1 MYLEVQLF
9 ACNFSILKYSVCL
22 IRIYYYSQK
31 SFTFFMETTLL
42 ASFSILESPNLIYFA
57 WAEAVKG
64 ILSFII
70 GKILWPFVRISQDA
84 RQC

>member
-1 MYLEVQLF
+1 
-9 ACNFSILKYSVCL
+9 
-22 IRIYYYSQK
+22 
-31 SFTFFMETTLL
+31 METTLL

-64 ILSFII
+64 IVSFII